1 MGSLGAPFLPVPSAS
16 TCRHTISGSIIPSMS
31 ITPSG
36 SVTAHAEQ
44 GQDTPLCCEGLSV
57 HVPPYI
63 QYPAWKAQSKPR
75 PAMTSVFPSQ
85 RLFPQQAGQKGNG
98 GNGTSGCELTA
109 EKCSILQPAETPPNT
124 SLSLDFEL
132 FPN

>member
-1 MGSLGAPFLPVPSAS
+1 M
-16 TCRHTISGSIIPSMS
+16 PSMS
-31 ITPSG
+31 IAPSG
-36 SVTAHAEQ
+36 SVTVHAEQ
-44 GQDTPLCCEGLSV
+44 GQDTSLCCEGLSV
-57 HVPPYI
+57 HAPPYI
-63 QYPAWKAQSKPR
+63 QYTAWKVQSKPR
-75 PAMTSVFPSQ
+75 PAMKSVFLPQ
-85 RLFPQQAGQKGNG
+85 RHFPQQAGQA

>member
-1 MGSLGAPFLPVPSAS
+1 
-16 TCRHTISGSIIPSMS
+16 MS

-44 GQDTPLCCEGLSV
+44 GQGTSLCCQGLSV

-63 QYPAWKAQSKPR
+63 QYPAWNAQSKSC
-75 PAMTSVFPSQ
+75 PAMTLVFPSQ
-85 RLFPQQAGQKGNG
+85 RLFPQQAGQE

-109 EKCSILQPAETPPNT
+109 EKCSILQRAETPPNT
-124 SLSLDFEL
+124 SLSLAFEL